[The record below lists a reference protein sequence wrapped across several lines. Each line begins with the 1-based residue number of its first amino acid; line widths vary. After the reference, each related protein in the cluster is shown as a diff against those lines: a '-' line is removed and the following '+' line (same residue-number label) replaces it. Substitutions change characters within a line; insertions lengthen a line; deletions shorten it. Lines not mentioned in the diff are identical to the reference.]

1 MGIFLKERKG
11 KPNINTENVLV
22 VAGGGEGGREVG
34 MTEGGQR
41 APTSSYEIS
50 QPRGRDAQR
59 AGRRGGRRAAHLKL
73 LRVQILKSLIAETRF
88 FADSAR

>member
-11 KPNINTENVLV
+11 KTSLNTENVLV
-22 VAGGGEGGREVG
+22 VTGGGEGGREVG

-50 QPRGRDAQR
+50 EPRGRDARR
-59 AGRRGGRRAAHLKL
+59 AGRRGGRRAA
-73 LRVQILKSLIAETRF
+73 LRAQILKSLIAETRF
-88 FADSAR
+88 FSDSAR

>member
-11 KPNINTENVLV
+11 KTSLNTENVLV
-22 VAGGGEGGREVG
+22 VAGGGERGRAVG

-50 QPRGRDAQR
+50 EPRGRDARR
-59 AGRRGGRRAAHLKL
+59 AGRRGGRRAA
-73 LRVQILKSLIAETRF
+73 LRAQILKSLIAETRF

>member
-1 MGIFLKERKG
+1 M
-11 KPNINTENVLV
+11 
-22 VAGGGEGGREVG
+22 VAGGGEGGRAVG

-50 QPRGRDAQR
+50 EPRGRDAQR
-59 AGRRGGRRAAHLKL
+59 AGRRGGRRAA